1 MTEADARSRPKAP
14 DSALLDRATE
24 KTRLIL
30 GWGDDEPVS
39 WRVVD
44 TIERPRSTIF
54 RLVSVG
60 TTKEGAEIFYKVS
73 HSPID
78 SSPRRERWEN
88 THAEGLSRTPAL
100 DEKLA
105 GLTAGEAITFSRAL
119 AVDPATLT
127 LVTLGVDGAPVG
139 KVSRHFVTRARG
151 ARLVAALRVAGRAA
165 RLIEDCAP
173 PGIEADREVLARA
186 IERRTERARAV
197 LPAATVD
204 ELRRRMT
211 ALDDEVLA
219 QPGAMVYAHGDFSSS
234 NILLRPDGIGLID
247 FTWSPRMRGF
257 DVAHLAFR
265 VAYETGASATR
276 TDPLV
281 AALLAGYGDPGLP
294 DRPNWWAVRLP
305 RLLKL
310 VELGTGPRQVRH
322 RRGAERAVS
331 EIERFLGRG

>member
-1 MTEADARSRPKAP
+1 MTQAEARSRPEAP
-14 DSALLDRATE
+14 DPALLDRATE
-24 KTRLIL
+24 KAGVIL
-30 GWGDDEPVS
+30 GWGEREAVS

-54 RLVSVG
+54 RLASVG
-60 TTKEGAEIFYKVS
+60 AAGEGAEIYYKVS

-78 SSPRRERWEN
+78 SSPRRERWES

-100 DEKLA
+100 DERLA
-105 GLTAGEAITFSRAL
+105 GLTAEEDITFSRAL
-119 AVDPATLT
+119 AVDPGTLT
-127 LVTLGVDGAPVG
+127 LVTLGVAGAPVG
-139 KVSRHFVTRARG
+139 KVSRHFVTRARRD
-151 ARLVAALRVAGRAA
+151 RLVAALRLAGRAA

-173 PGIEADREVLARA
+173 PGIEPDRAVLSKA

-197 LPAATVD
+197 LPASTV
-204 ELRRRMT
+204 EALRRRMF

-247 FTWSPRMRGF
+247 FTWSPRLRGF

-265 VAYETGASATR
+265 VAFETGASATR
-276 TDPLV
+276 TDILV
-281 AALLAGYGDPGLP
+281 AALLAGYGDPGLA

-310 VELGTGPRQVRH
+310 VELGTRSGQVRH

-331 EIERFLGRG
+331 EIEGLLGRD

>member
-1 MTEADARSRPKAP
+1 MTQAEARSRPEAP
-14 DSALLDRATE
+14 DPALLDRATE
-24 KTRLIL
+24 KAGLIL
-30 GWGDDEPVS
+30 GWGESEAVS

-54 RLVSVG
+54 RLVAAG
-60 TTKEGAEIFYKVS
+60 RGAEIYYKVS

-78 SSPRRERWEN
+78 SSPRRERWES
-88 THAEGLSRTPAL
+88 THSEGLSRTPAL

-105 GLTAGEAITFSRAL
+105 GLTAGEDITFSRAL
-119 AVDPATLT
+119 AVDPETLT
-127 LVTLGVDGAPVG
+127 LVTLGVAGSPVG
-139 KVSRHFVTRARG
+139 KVSRHFVTRARRD
-151 ARLVAALRVAGRAA
+151 RLVAAFQLAGRAA

-173 PGIEADREVLARA
+173 PGIEADREIFAKA
-186 IERRTERARAV
+186 IERRTERAGAV
-197 LPAATVD
+197 LPASTV
-204 ELRRRMT
+204 EALRQRMV

-247 FTWSPRMRGF
+247 FTWSPRLRGF

-276 TDPLV
+276 TDTLV
-281 AALLAGYGDPGLP
+281 AALLDGYGDPGLA

-310 VELGTGPRQVRH
+310 VELGSGSGRSRH
-322 RRGAERAVS
+322 RRGAERARS
-331 EIERFLGRG
+331 EIEGLLGRG